1 MANGMIGFRLVL
13 ILLGIGAS
21 VLHAQRSDRKM
32 PVSFGLNIAPDVPR
46 IIRVDRPEE
55 KILEIQRAGNTEK
68 YLDFGVAIPVQDQGM
83 AIVEPILLQDGKSL
97 LRYKIEAP
105 GAFGINLNFREFY
118 PGKSGKLWIY
128 NESRSHVLGAFD
140 LRSYNPGIPFATA
153 PVPGEACILEFVF
166 DPTEEGIKLELAEVV
181 YEFEDLFSAA
191 RGFGDAGWCNRN
203 VNCPEYGE
211 FGNARR
217 SVAMTLTA
225 NNVRRCTGTLIN
237 NVQQD
242 GRPFFLTAKH
252 CNTAPNSIFMFNYE
266 SPDCSNLEGTL
277 NQTIQGATVLVDWAP
292 SDVTL
297 MELSSLPPSDYFVY
311 YSGWNAESLPADSVY
326 GIHHPRGDIKKI
338 SFDYDLVSSATYNP
352 PDTALNHWKVGSWE
366 VGTTEGGSS
375 GSPLF
380 NRSGQV
386 LGQLHGGVANCAN
399 SINDYYGRFDY
410 SWYGLGTPS
419 SAVRFWLDPEG
430 TGHTQWNGFDFTAP
444 QHDFDLSVVSLLG
457 ADSIVCAP
465 ETEWTVTIR
474 NTGLLATQG
483 FTVKLF
489 HGNTAVDSVQVNQVL
504 QYGQTASVS
513 FSQIQVQP
521 GVQEFSAVVFLQGQ
535 QSDQNTSS
543 DTLFRTVER
552 ISGDEVKVS
561 FEYDLFSG
569 ETQWGIYRMDGSSVF
584 ISPAAG
590 PYENMIR
597 SFCLPEGC
605 YLFRAI
611 DTGNDGICCSGG
623 EGSFSLS
630 GSGGNQLLGYEPFEN
645 VFERKFCVPALP
657 QGWEPLFQLYPNPSS
672 DFLNIKLQAFAEG
685 YDGEVLIFTPEGKE
699 MARISG
705 ALKYLNTFAVS
716 DWAKGVYFV
725 RVAVGKLKSVQ
736 KWIKF

>member
-1 MANGMIGFRLVL
+1 ML
-13 ILLGIGAS
+13 ICIGATG
-21 VLHAQRSDRKM
+21 LYAQRSDRTL
-32 PVSFGLNIAPDVPR
+32 PVSFGWERTPD
-46 IIRVDRPEE
+46 IIHTIRVDRPEE
-55 KILEIQRAGNTEK
+55 KILEIKGSGNTDK
-68 YLDFGVAIPVQDQGM
+68 SLDFGVAIPIHDQ
-83 AIVEPILLQDGKSL
+83 VTKPLEPIVLPDGRSL
-97 LRYKIEAP
+97 LTYRIEAR
-105 GAFGINLNFREFY
+105 GAFGINLNFKEFY

-128 NESRSHVLGAFD
+128 NESRTHVLGGFD
-140 LRSYNPGIPFATA
+140 LRSFNPGIPFATA
-153 PVPGEACILEFVF
+153 PVPGEVCFLEFVY
-166 DPTEEGIKLELAEVV
+166 DPAEEGVKLELAEVV
-181 YEFEDLFSAA
+181 YEFEDLFSST

-203 VNCPEYGE
+203 VNCPEYAG

-225 NNVRRCTGTLIN
+225 NNVRRCSGTLIN

-297 MELSSLPPSDYFVY
+297 MELSSPPPADYFVY

-338 SFDYDLVSSATYNP
+338 SFDYDLVLSASYTP

-419 SAVRFWLDPEG
+419 TSVRFWLDPEG
-430 TGHTQWNGFDFTAP
+430 SGHTQWNGFDFTSP
-444 QHDFDLSVVSLLG
+444 EYDFDLSVVSLLG
-457 ADSIVCAP
+457 SDSTVCAS
-465 ETEWTVTIR
+465 ETEWVVTVR
-474 NTGLLATQG
+474 NVGLLAAQG
-483 FTVKLF
+483 FAVKLF
-489 HGNTAVDSVQVNQVL
+489 HAGVPVDSVQVNQVL

-513 FSQIQVQP
+513 FSQILVQP
-521 GVQEFSAVVFLQGQ
+521 GSQEFLARVVLKGP
-535 QSDQNTSS
+535 QSDQNPSN
-543 DTLFRTVER
+543 DTLSRTVER
-552 ISGDEVKVS
+552 ISGDEVEVN

-569 ETQWGIYRMDGSSVF
+569 ETQWGIYRMDGSPVF

-605 YLFRAI
+605 YLFRVI

-623 EGSFSLS
+623 EGSFSVN
-630 GSGGNQLLGYEPFEN
+630 GSGGNQLVGYEPFEN

-657 QGWEPLFQLYPNPSS
+657 QGWEPLFQLFPNPTS
-672 DFLNIKLQAFAEG
+672 DFLNIKLQTFAES
-685 YDGEVLIFTPEGKE
+685 YEGEVLIFTPEGKE
-699 MARISG
+699 MGRISG

-725 RVAVGKLKSVQ
+725 RVTAGKLKSVQ

>member
-1 MANGMIGFRLVL
+1 MVLVWTCICAN
-13 ILLGIGAS
+13 APY
-21 VLHAQRSDRKM
+21 AQRSDRTLPM
-32 PVSFGLNIAPDVPR
+32 TFSREADLDVPHT
-46 IIRVDRPEE
+46 IRVDRPEE
-55 KILEIQRAGNTEK
+55 KIAEIQRAGTTEK
-68 YLDFGVAIPVQDQGM
+68 YLDFGVAIPVQGD
-83 AIVEPILLQDGKSL
+83 ILVFGQPTLLHDGRSL
-97 LRYKIEAP
+97 RRIRIEAP
-105 GAFGINLNFREFY
+105 GAFGINLNFKEFY

-128 NESRSHVLGAFD
+128 NESRTHVLGGFD

-153 PVPGEACILEFVF
+153 PVPGEACIIEFVY
-166 DPTEEGIKLELAEVV
+166 DPTEPGIKLKLAEVV
-181 YEFEDLFSAA
+181 YEFEDLFSSN

-203 VNCPEYGE
+203 VNCPEYAQ

-225 NNVRRCTGTLIN
+225 NNVRRCTGTLVN

-266 SPDCSNLEGTL
+266 SPDCSNLEGAL
-277 NQTIQGATVLVDWAP
+277 NQTIQGATVLVNWAP

-297 MELSSLPPSDYFVY
+297 MELSSPPPADYFVY
-311 YSGWNAESLPADSVY
+311 FSGWNAESLPADSVF

-338 SFDYDLVSSATYNP
+338 SFDHDYVAPASYTTS
-352 PDTALNHWKVGSWE
+352 DTALNHWKVGSWE

-375 GSPLF
+375 GSTLF

-386 LGQLHGGVANCAN
+386 LGQLHGGAANCSN

-410 SWYGLGTPS
+410 SWYGLGTPTTS
-419 SAVRFWLDPEG
+419 LRFWLDPEE

-444 QHDFDLSVVSLLG
+444 QYDFDLSVVSLLG
-457 ADSIVCAP
+457 ADSIVCAS
-465 ETEWTVTIR
+465 ETDWIVTVR
-474 NTGLLATQG
+474 NSGLLAAEG
-483 FTVKLF
+483 FMVKLLND
-489 HGNTAVDSVQVNQVL
+489 GIVLDSIQVNQVL
-504 QYGQTASVS
+504 QYGQTASVT
-513 FSQIQVQP
+513 FSQIPVQP
-521 GVQEFSAVVFLQGQ
+521 GIQEFSAVVGMQVPQ
-535 QSDQNTSS
+535 IDQHASNDMVS
-543 DTLFRTVER
+543 RMVAR

-569 ETQWGIYRMDGSSVF
+569 ETQWGLYRMDGSPVF

-590 PYENMIR
+590 PYESMTR

-605 YLFRAI
+605 YLFRVV

-623 EGSFSLS
+623 EGNFSLT
-630 GSGGNQLLGYEPFEN
+630 GSGGNQLLSYEAFEN

-657 QGWEPLFQLYPNPSS
+657 QDWEPLFQLYPNPTS

-685 YDGEVLIFTPEGKE
+685 YDGEMLIFTPDGKE
-699 MARISG
+699 MVRISG

-725 RVAVGKLKSVQ
+725 RVKVGKLKSVQ